1 MTSCLIFHGY
11 NVIFPAF
18 SSVLLLFSSILMEL
32 AALSSKGICTDAN
45 HDSTELPSIGY
56 VILLDMS
63 PKFFSC

>member
-1 MTSCLIFHGY
+1 
-11 NVIFPAF
+11 
-18 SSVLLLFSSILMEL
+18 MEL